1 VGAERKQA
9 ATQQGTHRSAAL
21 ARQRPWRRRRRA
33 RQRPSA
39 PAAHGQQSQH
49 TRETRQNQNAKRTLR
64 RHRKADAKGG
74 GISPRRRRPG
84 TRMQRRATRNGA
96 WSRRAVVCMRRAYH
110 GHGRRGGCASERGLH
125 CSLVFVEAVDLL
137 FGGDEQLA
145 ALAFHLQ
152 AHAWRGASAAAA
164 RMRTCAATCL
174 AEAIRAAALAHG
186 AKRCSCGCCASEC
199 ALKQL
204 SGAARGNAN

>member
-1 VGAERKQA
+1 MAAAAARAAAPFSTCGTRATVAAHARDASEPKREAHAAQTPQGRRERRRHFPTAQA
-9 ATQQGTHRSAAL
+9 ARDANAA
-21 ARQRPWRRRRRA
+21 AR
-33 RQRPSA
+33 
-39 PAAHGQQSQH
+39 
-49 TRETRQNQNAKRTLR
+49 
-64 RHRKADAKGG
+64 D
-74 GISPRRRRPG
+74 
-84 TRMQRRATRNGA
+84 ATRC
-96 WSRRAVVCMRRAYH
+96 VVTPRGGLHAAGAYH